1 MTENHREES
10 VLRAELEVADTV
22 GRLMHFW
29 GFKRRMGRLWTLLYL
44 SADPLGAAVLSERM
58 KMSAGSVSMTL
69 SDLLKWGAIK
79 RTWRPGDRRD
89 YYECETSIWKLLR
102 RVLRER
108 ELTLVRDVRETL
120 ETAEAT
126 LAQAGNGRRAKQLEF
141 KRGRIATLR
150 KLAKI
155 GETLLASLDAGKS
168 VDPTKLRE
176 VAGGDEH

>member
-1 MTENHREES
+1 M
-10 VLRAELEVADTV
+10 LRPGWNEVA
-22 GRLMHFW
+22 
-29 GFKRRMGRLWTLLYL
+29 
-44 SADPLGAAVLSERM
+44 LGAAELSERM

-69 SDLLKWGAIK
+69 ADLLKWGAIK
-79 RTWRPGDRRD
+79 KTWRPGDRRD

-126 LAQAGNGRRAKQLEF
+126 LAQAGNGRRLRQIEF

-150 KLAKI
+150 KLARI

-176 VAGGDEH
+176 AAGGDDH